1 MNILNTITNRIRSKG
16 SLFLQILFTLLAFSA
31 MASLSY
37 FFIHNIVHNSLVRS
51 AGSIMAFARNQLE
64 SSLRDSRATMNG
76 FSQTVRRMILHGDDA
91 DAIQLY
97 IDEISEHIR
106 SNGNCT
112 FDTSGFFG
120 YFETFPGGPVFKNG
134 SHWEAPENY
143 DPTQRP
149 WYKMAVAAGGEIIET
164 PPYTSLITGEYV
176 ISFAR
181 CIYDDNGRRLG
192 VICLNLMVDHVG
204 RDVIEFFRDQGG
216 YGTLISSDLEV
227 IAHTNPIFI
236 GKDAR
241 DPALPLSAFADHL
254 VSGNDFLDLPLTNWK
269 GEKTIAFFRKIS
281 NGWYLGFMTPKAPFY
296 QGMTNMEV
304 ILGTLGAILA
314 AALTGILIS
323 IDKARNKS
331 DRESRHKSAFLAN
344 MSHEIRTPM
353 NAIIGMTN
361 IGKSSAEAGKKDYCL
376 SKIEDAS
383 AHLLGVINDILDMSK
398 IEANKFELSP
408 AEFNFEKMIHRVVSV
423 NNFRLEG
430 RKQKLT
436 VHIDKTIPGTL
447 IGDDHRLVQVISNLL
462 GNAIKFTPEFGLIGL
477 EAYFNGE
484 EDGLCAIQ
492 VSVKDTGIGINPK
505 EQERIFSSFEQAE
518 SSTTRKY
525 GGTGLGLSISK
536 SIINLMGGNIW
547 VQSEPGKGSTFSF
560 SVPMKRGLN
569 DTHGPLSHGVNSG
582 SAETADETLLDLNG
596 MFAGKRILLAE
607 DVDINREIV
616 QALLEP
622 TQIGIDIAEN
632 GVEAVRKFRET
643 PGKYDLIF
651 MDLQMPE
658 MDGYD
663 ATRRIRAFEAQI
675 GRKPSDP
682 GFSIT
687 ENRKFPERY
696 ARVPIVAMTAN
707 VFREDIEKCIEAGM
721 NSHVGKPLD
730 FDEVI
735 GVMRSYLLREKS
747 A

>member
-1 MNILNTITNRIRSKG
+1 
-16 SLFLQILFTLLAFSA
+16 
-31 MASLSY
+31 
-37 FFIHNIVHNSLVRS
+37 
-51 AGSIMAFARNQLE
+51 
-64 SSLRDSRATMNG
+64 
-76 FSQTVRRMILHGDDA
+76 
-91 DAIQLY
+91 
-97 IDEISEHIR
+97 
-106 SNGNCT
+106 
-112 FDTSGFFG
+112 
-120 YFETFPGGPVFKNG
+120 
-134 SHWEAPENY
+134 
-143 DPTQRP
+143 
-149 WYKMAVAAGGEIIET
+149 
-164 PPYTSLITGEYV
+164 
-176 ISFAR
+176 
-181 CIYDDNGRRLG
+181 
-192 VICLNLMVDHVG
+192 
-204 RDVIEFFRDQGG
+204 
-216 YGTLISSDLEV
+216 
-227 IAHTNPIFI
+227 
-236 GKDAR
+236 
-241 DPALPLSAFADHL
+241 
-254 VSGNDFLDLPLTNWK
+254 
-269 GEKTIAFFRKIS
+269 
-281 NGWYLGFMTPKAPFY
+281 MTPKAPFY
-296 QGMTNMEV
+296 NSMTNMEAV
-304 ILGTLGAILA
+304 LGTLGAILS
-314 AALTGILIS
+314 AALIGILIS
-323 IDKARNKS
+323 IDRARNKS

-408 AEFNFEKMIHRVVSV
+408 AEFYFEKMIQRVVNV

-436 VHIDKTIPGTL
+436 VNIDKKIPGTL
-447 IGDDHRLVQVISNLL
+447 IGDDQRLVQVISNLL

-477 EAYFNGE
+477 EAYFKGE
-484 EDGLCAIQ
+484 DNGLCTIQ

-536 SIINLMGGNIW
+536 SIVDLMGGNIW

-560 SVPMKRGLN
+560 FVKMKRGRYETQESLR
-569 DTHGPLSHGVNSG
+569 HGVNSC
-582 SAETADETLLDLNG
+582 SAETVDEAHLDLNG

-622 TQIGIDIAEN
+622 TRIGIDIAEN
-632 GVEAVRKFRET
+632 GAEAVRKFRET
-643 PGKYDLIF
+643 PGKYDMIF

-663 ATRRIRAFEAQI
+663 ATRRIRALEAQI
-675 GRKPSDP
+675 SRKQS
-682 GFSIT
+682 GSVFSRA
-687 ENRKFPERY
+687 ESRKFPERS
-696 ARVPIVAMTAN
+696 AHVPIVAMTAN
-707 VFREDIEKCIEAGM
+707 VFREDIEKCLEAGM

-730 FDEVI
+730 FNEVI
-735 GVMRSYLLREKS
+735 GVMRSYLLSDKS